1 MSATTNMEPQGGEP
15 ASPPSPG
22 RGRGDGAIG
31 AVLRLAALS
40 AWSRRLTLGL
50 TLVAIALAVTLLLAV
65 ERLRVDAR
73 QSLTQS
79 VSGVDLVV
87 GARTGSVQ
95 LMLYA
100 VFHAGAASNG
110 IAWDSYRAIAT
121 HPAVDWALP
130 LALGDSHRGFPVLGT
145 SADYFRLFRH
155 GESEALKFADGQPF
169 AGTFEAVLGSEVARR
184 LGYRT
189 GDTITLNHGPGEL
202 GPAHGDKP
210 FRVAGILAPTGTPVD
225 RTVHVSLEAISALHL
240 DWIGGAPVPG
250 LSIPAELVAK
260 FDLQPKQITAALVGL
275 KQRGDVFRMQRFVNQ
290 YRGEPLLAV
299 LPGVALDELWASIAM
314 MERTLLAVS
323 ALVVLV
329 GLAGLAA
336 TLLAGLNERRR
347 ELAILRAL
355 GAGPGDMFLMLTA
368 EGVLVTTA
376 GALLGLVLLTIGSSL
391 AAPWL
396 LDRLGV
402 VLGTRWPGPEELALI
417 GAVIATGLVAS
428 LIPGWRAW
436 RVSLA
441 DGLTPKL

>member
-1 MSATTNMEPQGGEP
+1 M
-15 ASPPSPG
+15 
-22 RGRGDGAIG
+22 
-31 AVLRLAALS
+31 
-40 AWSRRLTLGL
+40 
-50 TLVAIALAVTLLLAV
+50 
-65 ERLRVDAR
+65 
-73 QSLTQS
+73 
-79 VSGVDLVV
+79 
-87 GARTGSVQ
+87 
-95 LMLYA
+95 
-100 VFHAGAASNG
+100 
-110 IAWDSYRAIAT
+110 
-121 HPAVDWALP
+121 
-130 LALGDSHRGFPVLGT
+130 
-145 SADYFRLFRH
+145 
-155 GESEALKFADGQPF
+155 FADGQPF
-169 AGTFEAVLGSEVARR
+169 AGMFEAVLGSEVARR
-184 LGYRT
+184 LGYRS
-189 GDTITLNHGPGEL
+189 GDTITLNHGLAEF

-250 LSIPAELVAK
+250 LTIPAEHVAK

-299 LPGVALDELWASIAM
+299 LPGVALDELWQSIAL

-402 VLGTRWPGPEELALI
+402 VLGTRWPGNEELALI
-417 GAVIATGLVAS
+417 GAVIATGLFAS

-436 RVSLA
+436 RMSLA